1 MTQYRLLRNNKE
13 TGPYTREQ
21 LVQMGLKA
29 YDLIWAD
36 GKTNA
41 WQYPSEINELKAYAP
56 VVEEQPFDRF
66 YKKPAARQSSI
77 SNSSTETLV
86 EVYPAIKE
94 KPRYRVAADWQ
105 KVEQVKPSQQ
115 TVETLPAVQTQ
126 NTPASSW
133 QNIYTEWKQE
143 KPVVAQRENEAV
155 LETKFSQSLNDIKER
170 YADTVLRKKES
181 SFSGINKQNLVTAA
195 MLIPILVIGCWF
207 IFGTNDHKQPENNS
221 AIAAE
226 SKTVA
231 APPKLDLGDD
241 PATQNNPPTNEPVTT
256 VNTLKPLV
264 NKEETSTLPSGNK
277 PDDKLN
283 THLSQAIV
291 AKTTLPASKVIKA
304 NPIKTTIAPSKPTGT
319 MQVIKTVSTGNE
331 TAKTSI
337 ATNIPGNAITD
348 KAPVSVAPKIDDYI
362 RVKGDKTPAT
372 KEIQNVK
379 LSVENITDFPID
391 LAVLDVQYFDAAGH
405 YQKGETVYVNKI
417 PANQTIQVKIPDS
430 KTSGS
435 VRYKVSL
442 ISSEQKSLYMI
453 AD

>member
-21 LVQMGLKA
+21 LLQMGVKA

-77 SNSSTETLV
+77 SNTSTETLV

-105 KVEQVKPSQQ
+105 KVEQVKTSPQI
-115 TVETLPAVQTQ
+115 VKPVPAVETQ
-126 NTPASSW
+126 NTPASSR
-133 QNIYTEWKQE
+133 QNIYMEWKQE
-143 KPVVAQRENEAV
+143 KPVRQQEKEPV

-170 YADTVLRKKES
+170 YVETVLRKKES
-181 SFSGINKQNLVTAA
+181 YFSGINKQNLVTAA
-195 MLIPILVIGCWF
+195 MLIPILAIGCWF
-207 IFGTNDHKQPENNS
+207 IFGTTDHKKPENNS
-221 AIAAE
+221 PIAAE
-226 SKTVA
+226 NKTVA

-241 PATQNNPPTNEPVTT
+241 PAAQNNPSANEPVAT
-256 VNTLKPLV
+256 VNSLPQEV
-264 NKEETSTLPSGNK
+264 NKDGASTLPASNK
-277 PDDKLN
+277 PADKSN
-283 THLSQAIV
+283 TQLSQAIK
-291 AKTTLPASKVIKA
+291 AKTTVPAIKVI
-304 NPIKTTIAPSKPTGT
+304 NTNLIKTTIATSKPTGT

-337 ATNIPGNAITD
+337 ATNTPGNTVTD
-348 KAPVSVAPKIDDYI
+348 KAPVTVAPKIDDYI
-362 RVKGDKTPAT
+362 RVKGDRTTST
-372 KEIQNVK
+372 KEIQNLK
-379 LSVENITDFPID
+379 LSVENVTDFSID
-391 LAVLDVQYFDAAGH
+391 LAVLDIQYFDAAGH